1 MGAPAAAIGPIR
13 ALVVEDDPDVR
24 SSIEA
29 ALRAEGF
36 HVRSLPDGHDVD
48 QAMQVFR
55 PDIAILDVSLDGHDD
70 GFTIARRIRAG
81 SDIPFVF
88 VTSSGALEDRLRGFE
103 VGGDD
108 YLVKPFAMAELL
120 CRVRAVLRRSNEHG
134 RSVWAVGDL
143 VVDEDAHTLV
153 LAGHGIEVTALE
165 FALLVALARRPG
177 RVMSKVQL
185 LTQVWGFDHY
195 SLNLVEVHVS
205 ALRKKLEAHA
215 PRIIHT
221 VRGVGYVLRA

>member
-1 MGAPAAAIGPIR
+1 MR
-13 ALVVEDDPDVR
+13 ALVVEDDRDVR

-36 HVRSLPDGHDVD
+36 HVDGVSDGRDVD
-48 QAMQVFR
+48 HAMQVFR
-55 PDIAILDVSLDGHDD
+55 PDIAILDVSLGDTVD
-70 GFTIARRIRAG
+70 GFAVARRIRAS

-88 VTSSGALEDRLRGFE
+88 VTSSGDLDDRVRGFE

-108 YLVKPFAMAELL
+108 YLVKPFAMAELIW
-120 CRVRAVLRRSNEHG
+120 RIRAVLRRTNEHG
-134 RSVWAVGDL
+134 SAVWAVGEL
-143 VVDEDAHTLV
+143 VIDEDAHELV
-153 LAGHGIEVTALE
+153 LAGQPVEVTALE

-205 ALRKKLEAHA
+205 ALRKKLEEHA